1 MNAQDRIEWPI
12 RPAPDPLNDETT
24 CLLQGPLAEAWPEQ
38 AAAAGLRERL
48 ARRAAASA
56 QRIGTMVNVPRAGRR
71 LLEQAQ
77 GLTVHQ
83 LYQAA
88 PTTAA
93 ARPGEPMRVC
103 WVELAPGSS
112 WQLAEA
118 SPGVARDWLLARGAA
133 TVQAEG
139 EPAVAL
145 QPLDYLVQG
154 RSASR
159 ATARVL
165 AGDEGAALLLRERP
179 QPAEQGAEASLLSR
193 DAPGQWE
200 DYAPLIKRRV
210 LWQHG
215 PMAAMLWLA
224 APGAVVPQ
232 HRHGHDEECLMLRG
246 DLFQDDFLL
255 REGDYQLAP
264 SGSGHETV
272 NTDTG
277 ALIYAHG
284 DLDMQVTG

>member
-12 RPAPDPLNDETT
+12 RPAPDPLDDDTT

-38 AAAAGLRERL
+38 ATAAGLRERL

-56 QRIGTMVNVPRAGRR
+56 QRIGAMVNVPRAGRR
-71 LLEQAQ
+71 LLEQAE

-83 LYQAA
+83 LYQAV
-88 PTTAA
+88 AA
-93 ARPGEPMRVC
+93 SARPGEPVQVC
-103 WVELAPGSS
+103 WVELAPGAL
-112 WQLAEA
+112 WHLPEA
-118 SPGVARDWLLARGAA
+118 GPGVARDWLLVSGGAS
-133 TVQAEG
+133 VQATG

-159 ATARVL
+159 AAASLL
-165 AGDEGAALLLRERP
+165 AGDEGAALLLRERLWP
-179 QPAEQGAEASLLSR
+179 MGQGADVSLLSR
-193 DAPGQWE
+193 DAPGQWQ

-284 DLDMQVTG
+284 DLDMQVTP

>member
-12 RPAPDPLNDETT
+12 RPAPDPLSDETT
-24 CLLQGPLAEAWPEQ
+24 CLLQGPLAEAWPER
-38 AAAAGLRERL
+38 AAQAGLRERL

-56 QRIGTMVNVPRAGRR
+56 QRIGSMVNVPRDGRM
-71 LLEQAQ
+71 LLEQAE
-77 GLTVHQ
+77 GLTVHR

-88 PTTAA
+88 CTAP
-93 ARPGEPMRVC
+93 ARPGEPVRVC
-103 WVELAPGSS
+103 WAELAPGAR

-118 SPGVARDWLLARGAA
+118 GPGLARDWLLVTGGAS
-133 TVQAEG
+133 VQAEG
-139 EPAVAL
+139 EPALAL

-154 RSASR
+154 RSASQ
-159 ATARVL
+159 TAACIQ
-165 AGDEGAALLLRERP
+165 AGEEGAALLLRERP
-179 QPAEQGAEASLLSR
+179 WPAGQASEASVLSR
-193 DAPGQWE
+193 DAPGQWQ
-200 DYAPLIKRRV
+200 DYAPLIRRRV

-284 DLDMQVTG
+284 DLDMLLTG

>member
-12 RPAPDPLNDETT
+12 RPAPDPLSDEAT
-24 CLLQGPLAEAWPEQ
+24 CLLQGPLAEAWPER
-38 AAAAGLRERL
+38 AAAAGLGERL

-56 QRIGTMVNVPRAGRR
+56 RRIGTMVNVPRSGR
-71 LLEQAQ
+71 LLLEKSE

-88 PTTAA
+88 PTVPP
-93 ARPGEPMRVC
+93 RPGEPARVC
-103 WVELAPGSS
+103 WLELAPGAV
-112 WQLAEA
+112 WHVPNAG
-118 SPGVARDWLLARGAA
+118 PGLARDWLLVRGSAS
-133 TVQAEG
+133 VQTEA

-145 QPLDYLVQG
+145 QPLDYLAQG
-154 RSASR
+154 CFASR
-159 ATARVL
+159 APARVR
-165 AGDEGAALLLRERP
+165 AGDEGAAVLLRERLH
-179 QPAEQGAEASLLSR
+179 PAEEGAETSLLSR
-193 DAPGQWE
+193 DAPGQWQ

-264 SGSGHETV
+264 AGSGHETV

-284 DLDMQVTG
+284 DLEMQVAP